1 MNILHNTI
9 AGIVQNM
16 TPAVLC
22 MCEVG
27 AASDLL
33 TEVHMQEIA
42 NTIQKA
48 GRSHATEAFR
58 LKFLFI
64 ADAQYMNI
72 YNELRFQCIKH
83 RIIRNI
89 YAA

>member
-33 TEVHMQEIA
+33 IEAHMQEIA

-48 GRSHATEAFR
+48 LRIHSTEDFR
-58 LKFLFI
+58 LRFLFT
-64 ADAQYMNI
+64 ADAPYMTS
-72 YNELRFQCIKH
+72 YNELRI
-83 RIIRNI
+83 
-89 YAA
+89 

>member
-1 MNILHNTI
+1 
-9 AGIVQNM
+9 M

-33 TEVHMQEIA
+33 TEAHMQEIA

-48 GRSHATEAFR
+48 LKIQGTEHFR

-64 ADAQYMNI
+64 ADAQYMTA
-72 YNELRFQCIKH
+72 YDLK
-83 RIIRNI
+83 
-89 YAA
+89 